1 MMRAKSAFRTVSR
14 RNSLPS
20 RISLLQS
27 CSTASYRGV
36 RNHAGFNDQKGEQVM
51 PGLMSADDIFSKA
64 EAAAVAATGPDEKAL
79 QIDYPALR
87 EKIRAALGDRKVALC
102 HLNKFLP
109 EGYEDQGRFNLV
121 LLTAGHVLFDM
132 VIGDS
137 YFRYDVVSV
146 GQLDKVQVIDA
157 MLDNKEKRR
166 EEPFLSLRLMH
177 GEEAHLLLA
186 LDDDER
192 KSLLAFAGAVTA
204 SRNPEQ

>member
-1 MMRAKSAFRTVSR
+1 MA
-14 RNSLPS
+14 
-20 RISLLQS
+20 
-27 CSTASYRGV
+27 
-36 RNHAGFNDQKGEQVM
+36 
-51 PGLMSADDIFSKA
+51 GLMSANEIFEKA
-64 EAAAVAATGPDEKAL
+64 REAAAEATGPDEKAM

-87 EKIRAALGDRKVALC
+87 EKIQAALGDRKVALC
-102 HLNKFLP
+102 HINKFLP

-121 LLTAGHVLFDM
+121 LLTAGNVIFDM

-157 MLDNKEKRR
+157 MWDNKEKRR

-192 KSLLAFAGAVTA
+192 ASLLKFASAVMA
-204 SRNPEQ
+204 ARNPER